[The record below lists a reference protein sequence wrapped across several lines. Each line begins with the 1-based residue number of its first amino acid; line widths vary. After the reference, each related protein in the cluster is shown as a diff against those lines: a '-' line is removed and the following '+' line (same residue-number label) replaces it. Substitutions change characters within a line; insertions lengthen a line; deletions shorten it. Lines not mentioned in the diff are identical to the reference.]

1 MAWRSD
7 RVACATETVHGTSG
21 ARLRDVPNVRIEQR
35 CVERTQCCVEVND
48 GAQHVGVNACDVG
61 AERRQAKGW
70 ARRWLFRLVDYGNGI
85 LDIKRQIEIEL
96 RHVGGH
102 GVTTL
107 RGVS

>member
-1 MAWRSD
+1 MMGLS
-7 RVACATETVHGTSG
+7 TS
-21 ARLRDVPNVRIEQR
+21 R
-35 CVERTQCCVEVND
+35 
-48 GAQHVGVNACDVG
+48 VNARDVG
-61 AERRQAKGW
+61 ARGGQAGGW
-70 ARRWLFRLVDYGNGI
+70 GFAGGSSALVDYGNGI